1 MKQTD
6 IISLI
11 DDEDE
16 LLAALAAWA
25 QDRTMEDRAAKIRR
39 ITIAI
44 GKVPLSVERRRER
57 REETRRRQSNL

>member
-1 MKQTD
+1 MTQRD

-11 DDEDE
+11 EDEDD

-25 QDRTMEDRAAKIRR
+25 RDKTMAERAAKIRR

-44 GKVPLSVERRRER
+44 GKMPLSVETGGER
-57 REETRRRQSNL
+57 RVNVARRFAK

>member
-16 LLAALAAWA
+16 LLAALAAWGR
-25 QDRTMEDRAAKIRR
+25 DKTMEERAAKVIHV
-39 ITIAI
+39 TTAI
-44 GKVPLSVERRRER
+44 GMVPLAAQRSW
-57 REETRRRQSNL
+57 T

>member
-39 ITIAI
+39 MTIAI
-44 GKVPLSVERRRER
+44 GKVPLSIRHQRWVKEGVA
-57 REETRRRQSNL
+57 SG